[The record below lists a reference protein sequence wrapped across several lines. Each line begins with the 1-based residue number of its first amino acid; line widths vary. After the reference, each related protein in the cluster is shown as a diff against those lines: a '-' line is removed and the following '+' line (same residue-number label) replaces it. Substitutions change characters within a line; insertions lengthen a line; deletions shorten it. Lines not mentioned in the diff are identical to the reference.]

1 MVSKMR
7 KRASLSTSMACR
19 YSPRSEVSMTSLR
32 MSSIVCSTCT
42 PSAVD
47 RPTAGSASMARMR
60 LPGKA
65 STSSRTIAEHR
76 EVLPTPPLPAT
87 AMILAFVLFSSIV
100 RSLLTAEKNL
110 RKLWLSLHPSYHRS
124 GRFFCVQV
132 TDRPPT
138 QAGASEHARRFL
150 RFFNNFFATGQL
162 FVKITKKELRNL
174 SRISIMCSATSRQV
188 LVANFTSKNSL
199 FIPKGEP
206 YARH

>member
-1 MVSKMR
+1 MARKAKPSHSTMVSKMR
-7 KRASLSTSMACR
+7 KRASLSTSMAWR
-19 YSPRSEVSMTSLR
+19 YSPRSEVSITSLR

-100 RSLLTAEKNL
+100 RSLLTAEKFAEAAASIASIL
-110 RKLWLSLHPSYHRS
+110 PQIRQIFLCPGHKPA
-124 GRFFCVQV
+124 
-132 TDRPPT
+132 PT
-138 QAGASEHARRFL
+138 QDVIPRHMRRFL
-150 RFFNNFFATGQL
+150 
-162 FVKITKKELRNL
+162 
-174 SRISIMCSATSRQV
+174 
-188 LVANFTSKNSL
+188 
-199 FIPKGEP
+199 
-206 YARH
+206 

>member
-1 MVSKMR
+1 MARKAKPSHSTMVSKMR
-7 KRASLSTSMACR
+7 KRASLSTSMAWR
-19 YSPRSEVSMTSLR
+19 YSPRSEVSITSLR

-100 RSLLTAEKNL
+100 RSLLTAEKICGSCGFDCIHPTTDPAD
-110 RKLWLSLHPSYHRS
+110 LSVSRS
-124 GRFFCVQV
+124 QTCPNTGCHFQ
-132 TDRPPT
+132 T
-138 QAGASEHARRFL
+138 HAPFSL
-150 RFFNNFFATGQL
+150 IF
-162 FVKITKKELRNL
+162 
-174 SRISIMCSATSRQV
+174 RQ
-188 LVANFTSKNSL
+188 NW
-199 FIPKGEP
+199 
-206 YARH
+206 R